1 MRVSA
6 AAYDDRRRYHDGET
20 REMGGRNEAAI
31 LDGEDVK
38 RLVNVLGEALA
49 LAERQELVRSA

>member
-1 MRVSA
+1 
-6 AAYDDRRRYHDGET
+6 
-20 REMGGRNEAAI
+20 MGGRNEAAI